1 MLFDLFYHFKSLISH
16 FLSMRITYLLVHV
29 HQNPQILA
37 FNFSFNPLP
46 LHYCLHTLYH
56 LDSHMQNSLREHHVS
71 FEFLISHGH
80 ATNMCFEFLHSNHL
94 FLILFT
100 SYNLTSRNLYMII
113 QLLFKL
119 YYLVY
124 IVSLGIKFINSNISI
139 FIIAINTISPFQV
152 SQSQL
157 VFHQHHLSLEKSAY
171 THTEYLD
178 SNPLHFVNLV
188 SVVFKNTFTH
198 CLFSELFYLMYMFP
212 QSCISIYAGHEHIS
226 RSISRIDLNCIIETL
241 PPQLYI
247 AMFSARSE

>member
-188 SVVFKNTFTH
+188 SVVFKNTFT
-198 CLFSELFYLMYMFP
+198 
-212 QSCISIYAGHEHIS
+212 Q
-226 RSISRIDLNCIIETL
+226 TL
-241 PPQLYI
+241 PVFGALLSHVHVPTILHQHI
-247 AMFSARSE
+247 CWT